1 MKFLSSQGYCPRAWS
16 KGNGCQE
23 KTAMGWFPWPCP
35 LLVIYGFP
43 NFRFCAEHF
52 LRCVPE
58 PWWCFFSFSWNGSAT
73 FRKRD
78 FLLSSTQKK
87 IKMQVILLQI
97 PETPTFGDIP
107 ELGWQSHPGIRS
119 WCHKNQCFLGTSLKK
134 KNQNTGLSIE
144 FGTLGFIRGQS
155 QAPGAVLGTGMLG
168 QDKDSVG
175 LGRRCKWA
183 ASSVSPAQPES
194 DKKWIFQSFQKSH
207 LFLCYLNL
215 WKSSNQI
222 PRFC

>member
-1 MKFLSSQGYCPRAWS
+1 MKFLSSQVSCPRAWS

-35 LLVIYGFP
+35 LLVIYRIS

-52 LRCVPE
+52 LHCMPE

-107 ELGWQSHPGIRS
+107 ELGWKGHPGIRS
-119 WCHKNQCFLGTSLKK
+119 WCHKNQCFLGTSLEKK
-134 KNQNTGLSIE
+134 TQTKHRAEHWVRHVGIYQGTVPGTRGRSWHGYAGAEQGLCGLRQEVQVGSI
-144 FGTLGFIRGQS
+144 FCVTCTAR
-155 QAPGAVLGTGMLG
+155 
-168 QDKDSVG
+168 
-175 LGRRCKWA
+175 KWQKVDF
-183 ASSVSPAQPES
+183 SKLPKEPFVPLLSKFMKVKQP
-194 DKKWIFQSFQKSH
+194 
-207 LFLCYLNL
+207 N
-215 WKSSNQI
+215 
-222 PRFC
+222 P